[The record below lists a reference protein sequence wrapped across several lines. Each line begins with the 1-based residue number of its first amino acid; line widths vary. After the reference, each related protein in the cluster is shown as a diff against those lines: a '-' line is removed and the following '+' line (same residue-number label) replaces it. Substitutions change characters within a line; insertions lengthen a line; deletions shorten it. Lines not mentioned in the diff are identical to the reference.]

1 MSLKSTV
8 TGLSLTLCFAAA
20 PALAGSAPC
29 LTEED
34 ERALNTRVLQTELM
48 VAALSCNE
56 QQRYNAF
63 VTNYRG
69 HLAAQGASLR
79 AWFSRTYGSAST
91 SELNAFVTRLAN
103 DASKRSL
110 EAGSYCDA
118 ASSLLTEVL
127 ETPADGFDSITE
139 STVTDGRHGF
149 SRCN

>member
-1 MSLKSTV
+1 MSMKSFV
-8 TGLSLTLCFAAA
+8 TGLPLTLCLAAA
-20 PALAGSAPC
+20 PALAGSEPC
-29 LTEED
+29 VSEKD

-56 QQRYNAF
+56 QQRYNAL

-69 HLAAQGASLR
+69 HLAEQGASLR
-79 AWFSRTYGSAST
+79 AWFSRTYGSASS

-110 EAGSYCDA
+110 EAESYCAA
-118 ASSLLTEVL
+118 ASALLAEVL
-127 ETPADGFDSITE
+127 ATSADGFDGITQ
-139 STVTDGRHGF
+139 SAVIHGRHGF

>member
-1 MSLKSTV
+1 MSLKSIV
-8 TGLSLTLCFAAA
+8 TGLPLTLSIAAA
-20 PALAGSAPC
+20 PAFAGLEPC
-29 LTEED
+29 VSEQD

-69 HLAAQGASLR
+69 HLAEQGASLR
-79 AWFSRTYGSAST
+79 AWFSRTYGSASS
-91 SELNAFVTRLAN
+91 SELNAFVTKLAN

-110 EAGSYCDA
+110 EAGSYCA
-118 ASSLLTEVL
+118 AAGALLAEVL
-127 ETPADGFDSITE
+127 ATPADGFDGITQ
-139 STVTDGRHGF
+139 SAVIHGRHGF